1 MASLKPVWTE
11 NQNIISTST
20 LGGTETV
27 TGDIDLDAGGYDG
40 VVVQVDYTDGASPV
54 AGIRVDLFG
63 SADGG
68 TTIDNIAFATFE
80 MAEGDG
86 QKKSVFVEGRNWM
99 RVSVTN
105 LDSDS
110 GDDAS
115 VTVDFA
121 GRIWTVAA

>member
-20 LGGTETV
+20 LGGTETA
-27 TGDIDLDAGGYDG
+27 TGDIDLDASGYDG
-40 VVVQVDYTDGASPV
+40 VVIQVDYTDGSTPA

-68 TTIDNIAFATFE
+68 TTIDNIAFVTFE
-80 MAEGDG
+80 VDEGDS
-86 QKKSVFVEGRNWM
+86 QKKSLFVEGRNWI

-105 LDSDS
+105 LDTDS

-121 GRIWTVAA
+121 GRVWTVAA